1 MKIIKCSRLDYFSL
15 CHNYGKSCG
24 IMEIMENAVHVH
36 TFVSFILISWA
47 NSEKKKKSNKL
58 WNTQS

>member
-15 CHNYGKSCG
+15 CHNYGKSCR

-47 NSEKKKKSNKL
+47 NSEKKK
-58 WNTQS
+58 